1 MLTTHLKN
9 HDKPAKT
16 ALVKTEMAKKEKEVI
31 KIEHANLEHLDSGDF
46 KCIGKGNSGI

>member
-31 KIEHANLEHLDSGDF
+31 KIEHPNLEHLESGDF
-46 KCIGKGNSGI
+46 KCIGKASSGI